1 MTPKDEILGCL
12 YSVLT
17 FLDNR
22 QEILLNSARCDDDD
36 LDMLVSLKDEVS
48 EAIELLEGSTL

>member
-22 QEILLNSARCDDDD
+22 QEIILNSARCDDDD
-36 LDMLVSLKDEVS
+36 LDMLSSLKDEVS

>member
-1 MTPKDEILGCL
+1 MNLKDELIGTL

-22 QEILLNSARCDDDD
+22 QEIILNSARCDDDD
-36 LDMLVSLKDEVS
+36 LDMLSSLKDEVS
-48 EAIELLEGSTL
+48 DAIELLEGSTL